1 MADDKNVTLVVT
13 YEKNDFITPCTR
25 YRMRWNLGTA
35 QGSFYLNYE
44 PQPIGEGN
52 SRRYQ

>member
-13 YEKNDFITPCTR
+13 YEKNDFITPYSRCC
-25 YRMRWNLGTA
+25 MHWNLGAA
-35 QGSFYLNYE
+35 QRSFYLNYE